1 MTMPAHRVTRFAA
14 VLAVTLLVALSPSP
28 AAAEPATPTR
38 AEIFAALG
46 ADKVPADYVVLL
58 DTSGSMR
65 AENRYASAVQS
76 LGGLFEALSPDDRV
90 ALYTFDDAVYPQ
102 YLGPSRPA
110 AELTGKLPPAPNPTG
125 STDLGRAM
133 AAVLDE
139 LQRDGAAPVANVVL
153 VTDGAHD
160 PAAGSP
166 YLDPASPAWTTLR
179 QRTKQEGG
187 PARTVYAVPL
197 GDGTSGAAVVKSV
210 FDGTVVLK
218 PADVQNLRE
227 YLNRSKG
234 RVEIEK
240 ARSLLR
246 GDIGAAVQAQW
257 TIGPVSDGQ
266 AQVSVKL
273 TSTAEHVPLEI
284 ENVRLEADDGATQ
297 VTAPSQRYR
306 IDPGKSIDITG
317 AVSYRPADDFFVRR
331 TAETRTGLHVRATV
345 RSSWTTPLKPDID
358 LGVDRNFLNGSAP
371 VVLTR
376 TVGSAWFLPVLI
388 VFGFVLLGLV
398 VVLLRRRQ
406 DLLTGTLVVNGME
419 SAELARFALSG
430 SRTVLDGEGLPG
442 RGTVTPRR
450 LVWGARTG
458 DLKVSYSNVPDL
470 RPPVAGRLRRGGS
483 LILGGLSFTHIKNGD

>member
-1 MTMPAHRVTRFAA
+1 MSVHRVTRFAA
-14 VLAVTLLVALSPSP
+14 ALAVALLVALTPSP
-28 AAAEPATPTR
+28 AAAEPETPTR
-38 AEIFAALG
+38 AQIFAALG

-65 AENRYASAVQS
+65 AENRYADAVQS
-76 LGGLFEALSPDDRV
+76 LGGLFEALSPDDRI

-110 AELTGKLPPAPNPTG
+110 AELTGKLPPSPNPTG

-133 AAVLDE
+133 AVVLDE

-153 VTDGAHD
+153 VTDGAHE

-166 YLDPASPAWTTLR
+166 YLDPASPAWTALR
-179 QRTKQEGG
+179 QRAKQEGG
-187 PARTVYAVPL
+187 PARSVYAVPL

-218 PADVQNLRE
+218 PAEVQNLRE
-227 YLNRSKG
+227 YLNRSKE

-240 ARSLLR
+240 ARSLLG
-246 GDIGAAVQAQW
+246 GDFGSSLTAKW
-257 TIGPVSDGQ
+257 TTGPVSDGQ
-266 AQVSVKL
+266 TQVSVKL

-284 ENVRLEADDGATQ
+284 ENVRLEADDDATQ
-297 VTAPSQRYR
+297 VTVPSQRYR
-306 IDPGKSIDITG
+306 IDPGKSVDITG
-317 AVSYRPADDFFVRR
+317 AVSFRPGDDFFVRR
-331 TAETRTGLHVRATV
+331 TAEARTGFQVHATV

-358 LGVDRNFLNGSAP
+358 LGVDREFVNGSEP
-371 VVLTR
+371 VLLTR
-376 TVGSAWFLPVLI
+376 TVGSSWFLPVVI
-388 VFGFVLLGLV
+388 VLGLALLGLA

-406 DLLTGTLVVNGME
+406 DLLTGMLVVNGTD

-430 SRTVLDGEGLPG
+430 SRSVLDGEGLPG
-442 RGTVTPRR
+442 RGTVTPGR

-458 DLKVSYSNVPDL
+458 DLKVSYSNAPDL

-483 LILGGLSFTHIKNGD
+483 LILGGLSFTHIENGD